1 MTFDK
6 SGFMAEKLREAEA
19 ELGHPIEAD
28 DWSTGSVFS
37 PAGNVFEALRGAGEK
52 ERHLKVQLAF
62 LIKRS
67 IKALELTQER
77 VAELTGLS
85 QPDVSRIVRGQLKG
99 FSPFKLL
106 EVLLN
111 LGGHVRLTVEVPKRP
126 AEPDVLASP
135 GRLSLIAT

>member
-6 SGFMAEKLREAEA
+6 PAFMAGKLREAEK
-19 ELGHPIEAD
+19 ELGQPIEAD

-37 PAGNVFEALRGAGEK
+37 PAGNAFDALRGGGEN

-67 IKALELTQER
+67 IKALELKQER

-99 FSPFKLL
+99 FSSFKLV
-106 EVLLN
+106 EVLLL

-126 AEPDVLASP
+126 AENDVHAP
-135 GRLSLIAT
+135 RGD